1 MMKQCGL
8 VQAISVTKRERQQT
22 RPQVVV
28 CPVPNRSSTDWRSA
42 RFLLERTKT
51 ASAELFCTTSVPDP
65 ACAVRHIEVCVMSG
79 HDCPQR
85 IYSLAYQKRGHVHV
99 RKHSSTNTSN
109 PR

>member
-51 ASAELFCTTSVPDP
+51 ASAELLCTTSVPDP

-79 HDCPQR
+79 HDL
-85 IYSLAYQKRGHVHV
+85 SLIHISEPTRRTPISYAVFCLK
-99 RKHSSTNTSN
+99 KK
-109 PR
+109 